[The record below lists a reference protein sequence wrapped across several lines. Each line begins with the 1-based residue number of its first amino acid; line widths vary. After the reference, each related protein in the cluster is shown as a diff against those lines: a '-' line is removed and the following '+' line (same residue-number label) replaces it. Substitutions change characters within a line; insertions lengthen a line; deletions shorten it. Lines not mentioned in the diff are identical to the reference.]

1 MFIIK
6 IIFKSFL
13 LFIFIYLSYFIFKIY
28 FQENNNFEEKN
39 TRLKIFILKEKINSF
54 LNSNSILK
62 NDNVNSR
69 VFILG
74 NKRINFSIL
83 DKNFEKTLNNVITEL
98 HLAYKFID
106 GEMKYDNSLLL
117 SEQYNIKRI
126 FNTVPNID
134 KIYKLNYED
143 LKSLD
148 LIKKKYS
155 FLKESVLYKLENSS
169 DSIDVFLYNKIK
181 SI

>member
-1 MFIIK
+1 MGHIWD
-6 IIFKSFL
+6 
-13 LFIFIYLSYFIFKIY
+13 IYAS
-28 FQENNNFEEKN
+28 
-39 TRLKIFILKEKINSF
+39 
-54 LNSNSILK
+54 SILYQSK
-62 NDNVNSR
+62 
-69 VFILG
+69 I
-74 NKRINFSIL
+74 
-83 DKNFEKTLNNVITEL
+83 
-98 HLAYKFID
+98 FID

-169 DSIDVFLYNKIK
+169 DSIDVFLFNKIK